1 MLRAGFEPASPA
13 RKCIEGDFE
22 AIDWKAFEI
31 WLLQSHRERIAKDIV
46 SYAKRYAHCLFQMD
60 LSEVAILRK
69 TLRHHVVSA
78 LSNLAKFLGVYE
90 DYKRL
95 LKCYGIDWT
104 GKSVDDLVI
113 ERLVKVKNPEEVWQ
127 WVKQVKAVRQD
138 LSVFMDFIAL
148 TGLRLDEAVQSYN
161 LIIKLHR
168 EGKLNQYYNEANE
181 CLEHYRFK
189 EVFIRRTKKAFIS
202 FVPKTLVE
210 KICCEVPLKSKYA
223 VQKRLK
229 DRGLP
234 VRFSDIREAHN
245 TILTRYLSQPEIDF
259 LVGRVS
265 SNIFMSNY
273 FNPKLIEDLKDRVF
287 KAIKEIQNRIA

>member
-1 MLRAGFEPASPA
+1 M
-13 RKCIEGDFE
+13 
-22 AIDWKAFEI
+22 
-31 WLLQSHRERIAKDIV
+31 LQSHRERTAKDIV
-46 SYAKRYAHCLFQMD
+46 SYAKRYAHCLFKMD
-60 LSEVAILRK
+60 LSEVATLRK

-95 LKCYGIDWT
+95 LRSYGVDWT

-127 WVKQVKAVRQD
+127 WIKQVKAVRED
-138 LSVFMDFIAL
+138 LRVFMDFIAV
-148 TGLRLDEAVQSYN
+148 TGLRLDEAVQSFN
-161 LIIKLHR
+161 LIIKLHG

-202 FVPKTLVE
+202 FVPRELVE
-210 KICCEVPLKSKYA
+210 KICYEAPLKSKYVA
-223 VQKRLK
+223 QKRLK
-229 DRGLP
+229 DKGLP

-265 SNIFMSNY
+265 ASIFMANY
-273 FNPKLIEDLKDRVF
+273 FNPKLVADLKERVF
-287 KAIKEIQNRIA
+287 KGIAEIQNKIS

>member
-1 MLRAGFEPASPA
+1 M
-13 RKCIEGDFE
+13 
-22 AIDWKAFEI
+22 
-31 WLLQSHRERIAKDIV
+31 
-46 SYAKRYAHCLFQMD
+46 
-60 LSEVAILRK
+60 
-69 TLRHHVVSA
+69 
-78 LSNLAKFLGVYE
+78 GVYE
-90 DYKRL
+90 EYKRL
-95 LKCYGIDWT
+95 LRSYGIDWT

-113 ERLVKVKNPEEVWQ
+113 ERLVKVKDPEEVWQ
-127 WVKQVKAVRQD
+127 WIRQVKAVRGD
-138 LSVFMDFIAL
+138 LSVFMDFIAI

-210 KICCEVPLKSKYA
+210 KICYEVPLKSKYA

-234 VRFSDIREAHN
+234 VRFSDVREAHN

-265 SNIFMSNY
+265 ANIFMANY
-273 FNPKLIEDLKDRVF
+273 FNPALIGDLKERIF
-287 KAIKEIQNRIA
+287 KAIAEIQTKIS